1 MSTLAPQYQNFNS
14 PYKDHWNKGGRSQ
27 GHCGYCLPC
36 LIRRA
41 SLAGIDTTTYTLD
54 DLKAAPLDTRHAE
67 GRQVRSFQ
75 LAIDRLAK
83 RPSLATA
90 LIHKPGPL
98 FDDPTR
104 QPALA
109 AVYLRGMQEVGRLL
123 AGVRTEAL

>member
-1 MSTLAPQYQNFNS
+1 MSCSS
-14 PYKDHWNKGGRSQ
+14 PSKGHWKKGGQSS

-41 SLAGIDTTTYTLD
+41 ALLGMDTTTYSVP
-54 DLKAAPLDTRHAE
+54 DLKAQPLDTRHAE

-75 LAIDRLAK
+75 LAIARLAK
-83 RPSLATA
+83 RPGLADA

-98 FDDPTR
+98 FDDPAR

-123 AGVRTEAL
+123 TGVRTVAL